1 MQVLVIGAGGREHAI
16 AWKLLQSP
24 QVTQVYCAP
33 GNGGTRQMPRCQ
45 SLALAATDIEGL
57 VRFATVQG
65 IRLTVVGPEVPL
77 VQGIVDA
84 FQAAGLPIFGPNRAA
99 AQLEGSKLW
108 AKSLMQEAGIPT
120 PQAVSFTDLAAA
132 LAYLDSQTFPVVVKK
147 DGLAAGKGV
156 TIAQNREE
164 AVQALQTA
172 LANPSDCQPVLIE
185 EFITGEE
192 VSVLALTDGE
202 TYIPLLPAQDYK
214 RIGDGDTGPNTGG
227 MGAHAPA
234 DHLVT
239 AEVLARIQTQVLDPT
254 LKALQQRGI
263 RYQGVIY
270 AGLMITP
277 TGDPYVLE
285 YNCRFGDPE
294 AEVILPLLENPLE
307 EVLLACVEGRLA
319 QVQLKWK
326 PGYAACVVMAAP
338 GYPGSYERGI
348 PIYGL
353 EAAAQTGA
361 LVFHAG
367 TRQVGGQLVSDGG
380 RVLCITGQGANLA
393 EALGQAYAAVDQV
406 QFSRAYCRSDIGSR
420 ALGSTVRRGSCPSS
434 QTTKNIN
441 PKMDPRGCVPGVSKK
456 CIKKSFDI

>member
-1 MQVLVIGAGGREHAI
+1 MQVLVIGSGGREHAL

-77 VQGIVDA
+77 VEGIVDA
-84 FQAAGLPIFGPNRAA
+84 FQAAGLTIFGPNRVA

-108 AKSLMQEAGIPT
+108 AKHLMQEAGIPT
-120 PQAVSFTDLAAA
+120 PRATGFKELAAA
-132 LAYLDSQTFPVVVKK
+132 LAYLDSQSFPLVVKV

-156 TIAQNREE
+156 TIAQHRDE
-164 AVQALQTA
+164 AAQALQAA
-172 LANPSDCQPVLIE
+172 LAHPSSSQQVVIE
-185 EFITGEE
+185 EFITGQE
-192 VSVLALTDGE
+192 VSLLALTDGQ
-202 TYIPLLPAQDYK
+202 TCVPLLPAQDYK

-239 AEVLARIQTQVLDPT
+239 PELLARLQTQVLDPT
-254 LKALQQRGI
+254 LRGLQQRGI
-263 RYQGVIY
+263 LYQGVIY

-294 AEVILPLLENPLE
+294 AQVILPLLENPLE

-319 QVQLKWK
+319 QVQLNWK

-338 GYPGSYERGI
+338 GYPGPYERGI
-348 PIYGL
+348 PIFGL
-353 EAAAQTGA
+353 AAATQTGA

-367 TRQVGGQLVSDGG
+367 TRQAGGQILSDGG
-380 RVLCITGQGANLA
+380 RVLCMTGQGASLS
-393 EALGQAYAAVDQV
+393 EALGQAYAAVEQV
-406 QFSRAYCRSDIGSR
+406 QFTGAYCRSDIGSR
-420 ALGSTVRRGSCPSS
+420 ALGSAVRW
-434 QTTKNIN
+434 
-441 PKMDPRGCVPGVSKK
+441 GVAPV
-456 CIKKSFDI
+456 

>member
-1 MQVLVIGAGGREHAI
+1 MQVLVIGSGGREHALV
-16 AWKLLQSP
+16 WKLLQSP

-33 GNGGTRQMPRCQ
+33 GNAGTRQMPRCQ

-65 IRLTVVGPEVPL
+65 IRLTVVGPEIPL
-77 VQGIVDA
+77 VEGIVDA

-108 AKSLMQEAGIPT
+108 AKQLMQEMGIPT
-120 PQAVSFTDLAAA
+120 AKAVGFTALAAA
-132 LAYLDSQTFPVVVKK
+132 MAYLDSQTFPLVVKV

-156 TIAQNREE
+156 TIAQDREE
-164 AVQALQTA
+164 AVQAVRAA
-172 LANPSDCQPVLIE
+172 LAHPSGSQQVLIE
-185 EFITGEE
+185 EFLSGQE
-192 VSVLALTDGE
+192 VSILALTDGQ
-202 TYIPLLPAQDYK
+202 TCVPLLPAQDYK
-214 RIGDGDTGPNTGG
+214 RLGDGDTGPNTGG

-234 DHLVT
+234 DHLIT
-239 AEVLARIQTQVLDPT
+239 PELLARIQAQVLDPT
-254 LKALQQRGI
+254 LRGLQQRGI
-263 RYQGVIY
+263 LYQGVIY

-277 TGDPYVLE
+277 SGDPYVLE

-294 AEVILPLLENPLE
+294 AQVILPLLENPLD

-338 GYPGSYERGI
+338 GYPDSYERGI
-348 PIYGL
+348 PISGL
-353 EAAAQTGA
+353 EAATQTGA

-367 TRQVGGQLVSDGG
+367 TRQSGGQILSDGG
-380 RVLCITGQGANLA
+380 RVLCVTGQGASLL

-406 QFSRAYCRSDIGSR
+406 QFAGAYCRSDIGSR
-420 ALGSTVRRGSCPSS
+420 ALGSAVRRGV
-434 QTTKNIN
+434 
-441 PKMDPRGCVPGVSKK
+441 VPV
-456 CIKKSFDI
+456 

>member
-1 MQVLVIGAGGREHAI
+1 MQVLVIGSGGREHAL

-77 VQGIVDA
+77 VEGIVDA
-84 FQAAGLPIFGPNRAA
+84 FQAAGLPIFGPNRVA

-108 AKSLMQEAGIPT
+108 AKQLMQEAGIPT
-120 PQAVSFTDLAAA
+120 AQAVGFTNLSAA
-132 LAYLDSQTFPVVVKK
+132 LAYLDSQTFPLVVKV

-156 TIAQNREE
+156 TIAQDREE
-164 AVQALQTA
+164 AVQALQAA
-172 LANPSDCQPVLIE
+172 LANPAAGQVLIE
-185 EFITGEE
+185 EFLTGQE
-192 VSVLALTDGE
+192 VSVLALTDGQ
-202 TYIPLLPAQDYK
+202 TCVPMLPAQDYK

-239 AEVLARIQTQVLDPT
+239 PELLNRIQTQVLDPT
-254 LKALQQRGI
+254 LNALQQRGI

-277 TGDPYVLE
+277 MGDPYVLE

-294 AEVILPLLENPLE
+294 AQVILPLLENPLE
-307 EVLLACVEGRLA
+307 EVLLACIEGRLA
-319 QVQLKWK
+319 QIQLKWK

-338 GYPGSYERGI
+338 GYPDTYERGI
-348 PIYGL
+348 PIGGL
-353 EAAAQTGA
+353 AAAAETGA

-367 TRQVGGQLVSDGG
+367 TRQVGGQILSDGG
-380 RVLCITGQGANLA
+380 RILCITGQGASLS
-393 EALGQAYAAVDQV
+393 EALCQAYAAVAQV
-406 QFSRAYCRSDIGSR
+406 QFAKAHYRSDIGSR
-420 ALGSTVRRGSCPSS
+420 ALGAAVHH
-434 QTTKNIN
+434 
-441 PKMDPRGCVPGVSKK
+441 GVVQRK
-456 CIKKSFDI
+456 